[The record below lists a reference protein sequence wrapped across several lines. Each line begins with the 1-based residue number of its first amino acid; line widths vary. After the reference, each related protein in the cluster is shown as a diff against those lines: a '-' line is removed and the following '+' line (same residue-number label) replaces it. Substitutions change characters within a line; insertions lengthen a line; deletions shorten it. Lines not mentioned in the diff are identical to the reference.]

1 MFEVEYTDEFEA
13 WWGTL
18 SEAQQ
23 EAIAQRVAR
32 LDALGPSLR
41 RPHVGEI
48 KGSKHDPQ
56 MKELICECAGS
67 LRILFVFNPLRNA
80 ILLLGGD
87 KSGQWNR
94 WYQTAIPLAD
104 NLYDAHLQE
113 LSNEGKLDG
122 QEL

>member
-1 MFEVEYTDEFEA
+1 MLVRVFEVEYTDEFEA

-23 EAIAQRVAR
+23 EAIAQRVVR
-32 LDALGPSLR
+32 LEALGPSLR

-56 MKELICECAGS
+56 MKELICECGGS

-94 WYQTAIPLAD
+94 WYQTAIPAAD

-113 LSNEGKLDG
+113 LSNEGKL
-122 QEL
+122 